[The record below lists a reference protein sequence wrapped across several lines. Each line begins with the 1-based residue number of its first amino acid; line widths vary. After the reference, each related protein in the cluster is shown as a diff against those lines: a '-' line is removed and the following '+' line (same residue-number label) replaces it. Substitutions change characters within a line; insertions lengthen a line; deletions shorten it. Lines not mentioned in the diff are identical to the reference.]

1 MKVKRMKNAK
11 KCLILFKNSFGF
23 AQPFQILVDGTF
35 CQAALQSRTQIKEQL
50 PKFLDGTTQLFTT
63 PCVIAEAQAL
73 GPQLT
78 GALFI
83 AKTFKLHKCSHK
95 DVAVPAA
102 NCIKSMIGTDNPNR
116 YFLASQDINL
126 RRSLRSIPGV
136 PILYIH
142 RGTLLLEKPSAVSST
157 VSSKVEKSLLEPSKH
172 EKKILKEFRNSTNQE
187 TKPQRKRKHPEDV
200 KPRSVLKRKKRKT
213 GHPKPSGDSS
223 KKKRVRKRRS
233 KPAKHVLEALQ
244 GTL

>member
-1 MKVKRMKNAK
+1 MITDSMKVKRMKNAK

-157 VSSKVEKSLLEPSKH
+157 VSSK
-172 EKKILKEFRNSTNQE
+172 
-187 TKPQRKRKHPEDV
+187 
-200 KPRSVLKRKKRKT
+200 
-213 GHPKPSGDSS
+213 
-223 KKKRVRKRRS
+223 KKRVRKRRS

>member
-1 MKVKRMKNAK
+1 MITDSMKVKRMKNAK

-35 CQAALQSRTQIKEQL
+35 CQAALQSRTQIQV
-50 PKFLDGTTQLFTT
+50 TT

-73 GPQLT
+73 GPQLA

-102 NCIKSMIGTDNPNR
+102 NCIKSMIGKYDFSNR
-116 YFLASQDINL
+116 HCRLMFL
-126 RRSLRSIPGV
+126 SLCFIFFIKGV

-142 RGTLLLEKPSAVSST
+142 RGTLLLEKPSAISNT

-172 EKKILKEFRNSTNQE
+172 EKKILREFRDSTNQE

-200 KPRSVLKRKKRKT
+200 KPRSVFKRKKRKT
-213 GHPKPSGDSS
+213 GQPKPSGDSS

-244 GTL
+244 GTS